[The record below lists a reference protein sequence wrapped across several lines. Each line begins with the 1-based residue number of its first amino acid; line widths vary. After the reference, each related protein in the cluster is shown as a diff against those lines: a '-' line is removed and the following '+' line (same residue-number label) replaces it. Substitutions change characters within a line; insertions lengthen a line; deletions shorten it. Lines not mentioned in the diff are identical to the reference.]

1 MSAFLIYVFV
11 TSITPGPSNIFIMN
25 STKKHGLLGAKKFIL
40 GILAVFLFLAILASI
55 CLYLFDEY
63 IEAVEQTLKIFGFI
77 YLLYLSYKT
86 FTASKNDEIG
96 DVFSTFKAGFL
107 LQILNM
113 KTLLFYITLLGVFII
128 PNSNYKPFVYMVLTI
143 IIGWTCLIVWGV
155 LGHYLK
161 RYLNKYHYI
170 FNTVMS
176 LLILYSAFSIFY

>member
-40 GILAVFLFLAILASI
+40 GILAGFLFLAILAFI
-55 CLYLFDEY
+55 CLYLFEEY
-63 IEAVEQTLKIFGFI
+63 IEAVEQTLKIFGFV

-86 FTASKNDEIG
+86 FNASKYDEIG
-96 DVFSTFKAGFL
+96 DVYSTFKAGFL

-128 PNSNYKPFVYMVLTI
+128 PNSNNKTFIYMLLTI
-143 IIGWTCLIVWGV
+143 IIGWACLIVWGV
-155 LGHYLK
+155 L
-161 RYLNKYHYI
+161 
-170 FNTVMS
+170 
-176 LLILYSAFSIFY
+176 

>member
-1 MSAFLIYVFV
+1 M
-11 TSITPGPSNIFIMN
+11 
-25 STKKHGLLGAKKFIL
+25 
-40 GILAVFLFLAILASI
+40 
-55 CLYLFDEY
+55 
-63 IEAVEQTLKIFGFI
+63 
-77 YLLYLSYKT
+77 YLSYKT

-96 DVFSTFKAGFL
+96 DVYSTFKAGFL

-128 PNSNYKPFVYMVLTI
+128 PNSNNKPFIYMVLTI
-143 IIGWTCLIVWGV
+143 IIGWACLIVWGV

-176 LLILYSAFSIFY
+176 LLILYSALSIFY